1 MNFFRLLAISF
12 FSGFLLLGSMS
23 KTFSQHK
30 KELEKERSTILNRIT
45 NTNRIL
51 KRTQKEK
58 KTTMSSLYAINGQ
71 INQRKQLVGVI
82 GKELRL
88 LDESIGE
95 NQAIIASLEKDLA
108 ELKHEY
114 GIMLY
119 LAYKNN
125 SRYEKL
131 SLLLASN
138 SINELLAR
146 LRYFQKYNLLRR
158 EQIKQIEYVRENLR
172 KRTAQLQENKVEKQ
186 ELLKVQK
193 KEEQELASLRVKQK
207 QILQNFKIK
216 ESKLQADL
224 KKERKILKEVDNLIS
239 KAINNSEFS
248 ASLSASEKMTSTSF
262 AKSKGR
268 IVWPVKNGF
277 ISAHFGVQPYLPE
290 EEGKPVVKIEKLGID
305 IQTQPNE
312 PVRSVFAGKV
322 VDVSEIAGRGYLVI
336 IQHGDYFTVYSRL
349 KSVKIKTGDKVS
361 AKQPIGAAGN
371 YKDETYEIEFQIWRH
386 QEKLNPE
393 QWLRK

>member
-1 MNFFRLLAISF
+1 MNLLKLFFITLLSLSF
-12 FSGFLLLGSMS
+12 WLITASDS
-23 KTFSQHK
+23 FSQRK
-30 KELEKERSTILNRIT
+30 KQLEKERSTILNRIT

-58 KTTMSSLYAINGQ
+58 KTTISSLSAINGQ
-71 INQRKQLVGVI
+71 INQRKQLVQVI
-82 GKELRL
+82 GKELKL
-88 LDESIGE
+88 LDESIKD
-95 NQAIIASLEKDLA
+95 NQNIVESLEKDLA

-131 SLLLASN
+131 SLLLASS

-158 EQIKQIEYVRENLR
+158 EQIKQIEYVRQNLS
-172 KRTAQLQENKVEKQ
+172 KRTSQLQQNKTEKQ
-186 ELLKVQK
+186 SLMKVQT
-193 KEEQELASLRVKQK
+193 KEEKELATLKTKQK
-207 QILQNFKIK
+207 QILKKFKVK
-216 ESKLQADL
+216 ESKLRANL
-224 KKERKILKEVDNLIS
+224 NKERKILKEVDNLIS
-239 KAINNSEFS
+239 KTINNSEFS
-248 ASLSASEKMTSTSF
+248 ASLSSGEKMTSTSF

-277 ISAHFGVQPYLPE
+277 ISAHFGIQPYLPE

-312 PVRSVFAGKV
+312 PVRSVFAGKI

-349 KSVKIKTGDKVS
+349 KTVKIKTGDKIS
-361 AKQPIGAAGN
+361 AKQPIGTAGS
-371 YKDETYEIEFQIWRH
+371 YKDDTYEIEFQIWRH

-393 QWLRK
+393 RWLRK

>member
-1 MNFFRLLAISF
+1 
-12 FSGFLLLGSMS
+12 MS

>member
-1 MNFFRLLAISF
+1 MKLLKIFFIALFSTSLF
-12 FSGFLLLGSMS
+12 FINVSDG
-23 KTFSQHK
+23 FSQRK
-30 KELEKERSTILNRIT
+30 KQLEKERSTILNRIT

-58 KTTMSSLYAINGQ
+58 KTTISSLSAINGQ
-71 INQRKQLVGVI
+71 INQRKQLVQVI
-82 GKELRL
+82 GKELKL
-88 LDESIGE
+88 LDESIKDNKNIVE
-95 NQAIIASLEKDLA
+95 SLEKDLA

-131 SLLLASN
+131 SLLLASS

-158 EQIKQIEYVRENLR
+158 EQIKQIEYVKQNLS
-172 KRTAQLQENKVEKQ
+172 KRTSQLQQNKGEKQ
-186 ELLKVQK
+186 SLLKVQT
-193 KEEQELASLRVKQK
+193 KEEKELAALKGKQK
-207 QILQNFKIK
+207 EILQKFKVK
-216 ESKLQADL
+216 ESQLLSDL
-224 KKERKILKEVDNLIS
+224 NKERKILKEVNNLIS
-239 KAINNSEFS
+239 NTINNSEFS
-248 ASLSASEKMTSTSF
+248 ASLSSTEKMTSTSF

-277 ISAHFGVQPYLPE
+277 ISAHFGIQPYLPE
-290 EEGKPVVKIEKLGID
+290 EEGKPLVQIEKLGID

-322 VDVSEIAGRGYLVI
+322 VDVSEIAGRGYLII

-349 KSVKIKTGDKVS
+349 KSVSIKTGDKLS
-361 AKQPIGAAGN
+361 PKQPIGTAGS
-371 YKDETYEIEFQIWRH
+371 YKDDTYEIEFQIWRH

-393 QWLRK
+393 DWISK

>member
-1 MNFFRLLAISF
+1 MKPVRVFFVILFPLF
-12 FSGFLLLGSMS
+12 FIFLNTPKS
-23 KTFSQHK
+23 FSQHK
-30 KELEKERSTILNRIT
+30 RQLEKERSTILNRIT

-58 KTTMSSLYAINGQ
+58 KTTISSLSAINGQ
-71 INQRKQLVGVI
+71 INQRKQLVRVI
-82 GKELRL
+82 GKELKL
-88 LDESIGE
+88 LDESIKD
-95 NQAIIASLEKDLA
+95 NQNIVESLEKDLA

-131 SLLLASN
+131 SLLLASG

-158 EQIKQIEYVRENLR
+158 EQIKQIQYVKENLS
-172 KRTAQLQENKVEKQ
+172 KRTSQLQKNKTEKQ
-186 ELLKVQK
+186 SLLKVQT
-193 KEEQELASLRVKQK
+193 KEERELATLKGKQK
-207 QILQNFKIK
+207 QILRTFKVK
-216 ESKLQADL
+216 ESKLRANL
-224 KKERKILKEVDNLIS
+224 NKERKILKEVDNLIS
-239 KAINNSEFS
+239 NTINNSGFS
-248 ASLSASEKMTSTSF
+248 ASLSSSEKMTSTSF

-277 ISAHFGVQPYLPE
+277 ISAHFGIQPYLPE
-290 EEGKPVVKIEKLGID
+290 EKGKPIVKIQKLGID

-312 PVRSVFAGKV
+312 PVRSVFAGNI
-322 VDVSEIAGRGYLVI
+322 VDVSQIAGRGYLVI

-349 KSVKIKTGDKVS
+349 KSVKIKTGDKIR
-361 AKQPIGAAGN
+361 AKQPIGTAGN
-371 YKDETYEIEFQIWRH
+371 YKDDTYEIEFQIWRH
-386 QEKLNPE
+386 QKKLNPE
-393 QWLRK
+393 RWLRK

>member
-1 MNFFRLLAISF
+1 MNSLKIVLIALLSLFFVFVNPST
-12 FSGFLLLGSMS
+12 GFA
-23 KTFSQHK
+23 QRK
-30 KELEKERSTILNRIT
+30 KQLEKERSTILSRIT

-58 KTTMSSLYAINGQ
+58 KTTISSLSAINGQ
-71 INQRKQLVGVI
+71 INQRKQLVRVI
-82 GKELRL
+82 GKELKL
-88 LDESIGE
+88 LDESIQE
-95 NQAIIASLEKDLA
+95 NQNIVESLEKDLA

-158 EQIKQIEYVRENLR
+158 EQIKQIEYVRQNLS
-172 KRTAQLQENKVEKQ
+172 KRTSQLQENKTEKQ
-186 ELLKVQK
+186 SLLKVQT
-193 KEEQELASLRVKQK
+193 KEERELATLKSKQK
-207 QILQNFKIK
+207 QILQTFKVK
-216 ESKLQADL
+216 ESRLLSDL
-224 KKERKILKEVDNLIS
+224 NKERKILKEVDNLIS
-239 KAINNSEFS
+239 KTINNSSFS
-248 ASLSASEKMTSTSF
+248 ASLSSSEKMTSTSF

-277 ISAHFGVQPYLPE
+277 ISAHFGIQPYLPE

-349 KSVKIKTGDKVS
+349 KSVKIKTGDKIS
-361 AKQPIGAAGN
+361 AKQPIGTAGS
-371 YKDETYEIEFQIWRH
+371 YKDDTYEIEFQIWRH

-393 QWLRK
+393 HWISK

>member
-1 MNFFRLLAISF
+1 MKLLKLFFLVLLSLFFVFVSASDSF
-12 FSGFLLLGSMS
+12 PQR
-23 KTFSQHK
+23 KRQ
-30 KELEKERSTILNRIT
+30 LEKERSTILNRIT

-58 KTTMSSLYAINGQ
+58 KTTISSLSAINGQ
-71 INQRKQLVGVI
+71 INQRKQLVRVI
-82 GKELRL
+82 GKELKL
-88 LDESIGE
+88 LDESIRE
-95 NQAIIASLEKDLA
+95 NQNIVESLEKDLA

-131 SLLLASN
+131 SLLLASS

-158 EQIKQIEYVRENLR
+158 EQIKQIEYVKQNLT
-172 KRTAQLQENKVEKQ
+172 KRTSQLQENKVEKQ
-186 ELLKVQK
+186 SLLKVQT
-193 KEEQELASLRVKQK
+193 KEEKELAVLKNKQK
-207 QILQNFKIK
+207 QILQTFKIK
-216 ESKLQADL
+216 ESKLVADL
-224 KKERKILKEVDNLIS
+224 NKERKILKEVDDLIS
-239 KAINNSEFS
+239 KTINNSEFS
-248 ASLSASEKMTSTSF
+248 NSLSSSEKMTSTSF
-262 AKSKGR
+262 AKSKGK
-268 IVWPVKNGF
+268 IIWPVKNGF
-277 ISAHFGVQPYLPE
+277 VSAHFGIQPYLPE

-312 PVRSVFAGKV
+312 PVRSVFTGKV
-322 VDVSEIAGRGYLVI
+322 VDVSDIAGRGYLVI

-349 KSVKIKTGDKVS
+349 KSVTVKTGDKIS
-361 AKQPIGAAGN
+361 TKQPLGTAGS
-371 YKDETYEIEFQIWRH
+371 YKDDTYEIEFQIWRH

-393 QWLRK
+393 HWIRK